1 MTKLA
6 NHFSLVY
13 LGLFLDT
20 DDVSYIKLTRK
31 GDNMSFKPQ
40 QMLVEERGL
49 ENQIKRL
56 KDLVPTKADVENDEL
71 LNTVGYLRT
80 QLVVVIENLEDI
92 KDCIK
97 SENDR
102 ILKYSF
108 KQSAKGTN
116 FEIKS

>member
-56 KDLVPTKADVENDEL
+56 KDLVPTKSDSEKGEFMM
-71 LNTVGYLRT
+71 TPQYLSERLT
-80 QLVVVIENLEDI
+80 SIIEDLEDI
-92 KDCIK
+92 HLGVKQLVDTTKIGGINYDYSTKIK
-97 SENDR
+97 
-102 ILKYSF
+102 
-108 KQSAKGTN
+108 Q
-116 FEIKS
+116 